1 MALQNSRN
9 SSMADDDEKRLIEVL
24 DITKFKTPSKDASS
38 MGPNVSLSS
47 IPYID
52 LTILEDVYWCDFSR
66 FFPRDLMGFL
76 GDFITI
82 ANLSC
87 SNYVEDALLKKRTEK
102 HRLISWKFR
111 HV

>member
-24 DITKFKTPSKDASS
+24 EIPKFKTPSKDASS

-52 LTILEDVYWCDFSR
+52 LTFWKMFIGAIFLA
-66 FFPRDLMGFL
+66 FFPE
-76 GDFITI
+76 I
-82 ANLSC
+82 
-87 SNYVEDALLKKRTEK
+87 
-102 HRLISWKFR
+102 
-111 HV
+111 